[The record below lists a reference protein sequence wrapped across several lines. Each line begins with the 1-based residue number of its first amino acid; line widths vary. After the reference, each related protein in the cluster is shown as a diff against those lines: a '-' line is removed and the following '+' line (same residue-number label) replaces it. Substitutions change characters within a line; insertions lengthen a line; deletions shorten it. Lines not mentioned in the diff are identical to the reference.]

1 MSESVEDGSL
11 TLDSSLEDAFVR
23 IEQAADEWGAEYER
37 EGNRARLVLPV
48 RAGLRQGFVEA
59 EVLVEEISGGAR
71 LTLVKRGEQWR
82 LQGSAVV
89 VLLASAAG
97 GVVAS
102 LWPFFPELIPL
113 APFGAILALSGWF
126 LVISR
131 LRTSRATDF
140 LRTVELLAAKSGGN
154 AH

>member
-1 MSESVEDGSL
+1 MSEAPKDGFLTIDGSL
-11 TLDSSLEDAFVR
+11 ENAFARV
-23 IEQAADEWGAEYER
+23 EQAADEWGAEYER
-37 EGNRARLVLPV
+37 LGTRARLVLPV

-59 EVLVEEISGGAR
+59 EVLVEEISGSAR
-71 LTLVKRGEQWR
+71 LTLQKSGEHWR

-97 GVVAS
+97 GVAAS

-131 LRTSRATDF
+131 LRTSRASDF
-140 LRTVELLAAKSGGN
+140 LRTVELLAAKSGSTTP
-154 AH
+154 